1 MTLLKN
7 QFFSFDLFVELL
19 IFVGDLFN
27 VSAKE
32 IDFEVTIGND
42 L

>member
-7 QFFSFDLFVELL
+7 QFFSFDLFAELL
-19 IFVGDLFN
+19 ILVGDLFKIS
-27 VSAKE
+27 VKE